1 MESST
6 CRPFSDLVLEAIAR
20 VLHDEIVVSSCV
32 RYAGLFCSSCGYKG
46 VELFSVATEVAGT
59 VVDDVSM
66 YSSVLHILIQTDSS
80 VPS

>member
-6 CRPFSDLVLEAIAR
+6 CRPFSDLVLEAITR

-32 RYAGLFCSSCGYKG
+32 RYAGLFCSCGYKG
-46 VELFSVATEVAGT
+46 VELFSVATQVAGT

-66 YSSVLHILIQTDSS
+66 YSSVLHIPIQTDSS